1 MRGQRGSKRR
11 GGSGRDPRGGVA
23 ARGRCRRGVPGKL
36 LAAATPS
43 VTSIQRQS
51 LSNYW
56 HSYTFAPRFVIFA
69 FMHVDSLAR
78 RFIHSQ
84 THARRFTR
92 AQSPYV
98 LRSIV
103 FVRVVYHANH
113 FGTPHHGSLPHRDH
127 HRKRESQLR
136 YSHLHMVGP
145 LVRRISSARGPWQ

>member
-1 MRGQRGSKRR
+1 MD
-11 GGSGRDPRGGVA
+11 DPRASLGPLRGDLRASRGLRAALLPQPWTFECAGKEGVKEGEEAGAILAGGRADIGVA

-78 RFIHSQ
+78 RSF
-84 THARRFTR
+84 TVRRTR
-92 AQSPYV
+92 ADSPA
-98 LRSIV
+98 L
-103 FVRVVYHANH
+103 
-113 FGTPHHGSLPHRDH
+113 SLPTCSDQ
-127 HRKRESQLR
+127 SFSFALCTA
-136 YSHLHMVGP
+136 P
-145 LVRRISSARGPWQ
+145 FISARH